1 MKPAPL
7 FALPPVFAA
16 ALLLWLL
23 PATAAHAS
31 DPPPFWAPSIPAMP
45 TPRPPSGSSAPG
57 FPAPG
62 SSAPGQSA
70 PGPSASGSSAPGS
83 SAFGHASAP
92 ADSTFAHDVSIAL
105 RVVERY
111 WSSRIVGFRP
121 VSRVV
126 PYRVDGEVMCGTQ
139 PIPTQNA
146 AYCPVGDFIAYDV
159 NWSEQVYQE
168 LGDAFVFYLLGH
180 EYGHAIQQR
189 LGINYQFTIYQELQA
204 DCFAG
209 AYIGDSIKV
218 GDFTLEDGDLDE
230 LRNGLFSV
238 ADPEDEPWFQE
249 GAHGSAAQRTGA
261 FFDGY
266 EQSLDACDMPSSYH
280 G

>member
-1 MKPAPL
+1 MKRSPL
-7 FALPPVFAA
+7 LALPLALFLLCIAPVGVASA
-16 ALLLWLL
+16 S
-23 PATAAHAS
+23 PA
-31 DPPPFWAPSIPAMP
+31 DQPPFWAPAIPALPPMP
-45 TPRPPSGSSAPG
+45 TKTAPPSAPPAYLPPSYSGSSPRT
-57 FPAPG
+57 
-62 SSAPGQSA
+62 
-70 PGPSASGSSAPGS
+70 
-83 SAFGHASAP
+83 HASSP

-121 VSRVV
+121 VSRIV

-159 NWSEQVYQE
+159 NWSEHVYQE

-230 LRNGLFSV
+230 LKNGLFSV

-266 EQSLDACDMPSSYH
+266 EQSLEACDMPSSYH

>member
-1 MKPAPL
+1 MKRPL
-7 FALPPVFAA
+7 ILSLLVVGLAVLPSEAAFAD
-16 ALLLWLL
+16 
-23 PATAAHAS
+23 TT
-31 DPPPFWAPSIPAMP
+31 PFWAPTVP
-45 TPRPPSGSSAPG
+45 SAPP
-57 FPAPG
+57 FPAPRP
-62 SSAPGQSA
+62 SSTPGYPGYTAPTYSSPPPVRAAA
-70 PGPSASGSSAPGS
+70 P
-83 SAFGHASAP
+83 
-92 ADSTFAHDVSIAL
+92 DSTFANDVRIAVK
-105 RVVERY
+105 VVERY
-111 WSSRIVGFRP
+111 WSSRIVGFKP
-121 VSRVV
+121 VSRIV
-126 PYRVDGEVMCGTQ
+126 PYRIDGEVMCGSQ

-146 AYCPVGDFIAYDV
+146 AYCPIGDFIAYDV
-159 NWSEQVYQE
+159 NWSEEVYKD

-189 LGINYQFTIYQELQA
+189 LGIEYAFTIYQELQA

-230 LRNGLFSV
+230 LRNGLLFV
-238 ADPEDEPWFQE
+238 ADPDDEPWFQE

-266 EQSLDACDMPSSYH
+266 EQSLEACDMPSSYH

>member
-1 MKPAPL
+1 MKRPL
-7 FALPPVFAA
+7 FV
-16 ALLLWLL
+16 LLLVLGSVAFTVALTVSAVL
-23 PATAAHAS
+23 PAHVARAET
-31 DPPPFWAPSIPAMP
+31 PFWAPTIPAAPPFP
-45 TPRPPSGSSAPG
+45 TRT
-57 FPAPG
+57 PAPAY
-62 SSAPGQSA
+62 SPPTYVPPVA
-70 PGPSASGSSAPGS
+70 
-83 SAFGHASAP
+83 ASAAP
-92 ADSTFAHDVSIAL
+92 RAAAADPTFARDVSIAL

-111 WSSRIVGFRP
+111 WGSRIVGFKP

-126 PYRVDGEVMCGTQ
+126 PYRVDGEVMCGSQ

-146 AYCPVGDFIAYDV
+146 AYCPLGDFIAYDV
-159 NWSEQVYQE
+159 NWSQKVYE
-168 LGDAFVFYLLGH
+168 DLGDAFVFYLLGH

-189 LGINYQFTIYQELQA
+189 LGIDYAFTIYQELQA

-218 GDFTLEDGDLDE
+218 GDFTLENGDLDE
-230 LRNGLFSV
+230 LTNGLLSV
-238 ADPEDEPWFQE
+238 ADPDDEPWFQE

-266 EQSLDACDMPSSYH
+266 ERSLDACDMPASYH

>member
-1 MKPAPL
+1 MKRPL
-7 FALPPVFAA
+7 ILSLLFVGLALCSSSA
-16 ALLLWLL
+16 ALLPSSAVL
-23 PATAAHAS
+23 ADTT
-31 DPPPFWAPSIPAMP
+31 PFWAPTIPAAPPLPSSRP
-45 TPRPPSGSSAPG
+45 TYSPPSYSPGYTPGYTAPTYSTS
-57 FPAPG
+57 PP
-62 SSAPGQSA
+62 PR
-70 PGPSASGSSAPGS
+70 
-83 SAFGHASAP
+83 ASAP
-92 ADSTFAHDVSIAL
+92 DSTFATDVRIAVK
-105 RVVERY
+105 VVERY

-121 VSRVV
+121 VSRIV
-126 PYRVDGEVMCGTQ
+126 PYRVDGEVMCGHQ

-146 AYCPVGDFIAYDV
+146 AYCPIGDFIAYDV
-159 NWSEQVYQE
+159 NWSQEVYKD

-189 LGINYQFTIYQELQA
+189 LGIDYAFTIYQELQA

-230 LRNGLFSV
+230 LRNGLLSV
-238 ADPEDEPWFQE
+238 ADPDDEPWFQE

-266 EQSLDACDMPSSYH
+266 NQSLDACDMPASYH

>member
-1 MKPAPL
+1 MGSLPGYPSAMKPAPL
-7 FALPPVFAA
+7 FVVPPVFAA
-16 ALLLWLL
+16 ALLLCLL
-23 PATAAHAS
+23 PFSAAHAS
-31 DPPPFWAPSIPAMP
+31 PAEPPPFWAPAIPTAPPFP
-45 TPRPPSGSSAPG
+45 TRSAPPPSSSPSYAPPAYSAPR
-57 FPAPG
+57 
-62 SSAPGQSA
+62 SYST
-70 PGPSASGSSAPGS
+70 PSN
-83 SAFGHASAP
+83 
-92 ADSTFAHDVSIAL
+92 STFANDVNIAI

-111 WSSRIVGFRP
+111 WGSRIVGFRP

-126 PYRVDGEVMCGTQ
+126 PYRIDGEVMCGSQ

-180 EYGHAIQQR
+180 EYGHAVQQR
-189 LGINYQFTIYQELQA
+189 LGIDYQFTIHQELQA

-230 LRNGLFSV
+230 LKNGLFSV
-238 ADPEDEPWFQE
+238 ADPEDEPWFKE
-249 GAHGSAAQRTGA
+249 GAHGSAAERTGA

>member
-1 MKPAPL
+1 MNRTPL
-7 FALPPVFAA
+7 FASLCCTVFLLVAGGPAA
-16 ALLLWLL
+16 AA
-23 PATAAHAS
+23 PA
-31 DPPPFWAPSIPAMP
+31 DPPPFWAPRIPSLPVPAP
-45 TPRPPSGSSAPG
+45 APSAAPAYVPPSYSPPPPSSSAPSY
-57 FPAPG
+57 
-62 SSAPGQSA
+62 SSSD
-70 PGPSASGSSAPGS
+70 SSFAS
-83 SAFGHASAP
+83 
-92 ADSTFAHDVSIAL
+92 DVSIAL

-126 PYRVDGEVMCGTQ
+126 PYRIDGELMCGSQ

-159 NWSEQVYQE
+159 NWSEEVYQD

-180 EYGHAIQQR
+180 EYGHAVQQR
-189 LGINYQFTIYQELQA
+189 LGINYAFTIQQELQA

-230 LRNGLFSV
+230 LRSGLLSV
-238 ADPEDEPWFQE
+238 ADPDDEPWFKE

-266 EQSLDACDMPSSYH
+266 EQSLDACDMPATYH

>member
-1 MKPAPL
+1 MKTAPL
-7 FALPPVFAA
+7 FALPPVFAV
-16 ALLLWLL
+16 ALMLCL
-23 PATAAHAS
+23 PAGVARAS
-31 DPPPFWAPSIPAMP
+31 DPPPFWAPTIPAAP
-45 TPRPPSGSSAPG
+45 VPSPRSSVPASTSTWPSPPPSGSSAQAHA
-57 FPAPG
+57 AP
-62 SSAPGQSA
+62 
-70 PGPSASGSSAPGS
+70 
-83 SAFGHASAP
+83 P
-92 ADSTFAHDVSIAL
+92 ADSTFTNDVSIAL

-121 VSRVV
+121 VSRIV
-126 PYRVDGEVMCGTQ
+126 PYRLDGEVMCGTQ
-139 PIPTQNA
+139 SIPTQNA

-159 NWSEQVYQE
+159 NWSEKVYQD

-218 GDFTLEDGDLDE
+218 GDFNLEDGDLDE
-230 LRNGLFSV
+230 LRNGLLSV

-266 EQSLDACDMPSSYH
+266 EQSLDACDMPSTYH

>member
-1 MKPAPL
+1 MNRTPL
-7 FALPPVFAA
+7 FASLLCAVFLLASGGPAA
-16 ALLLWLL
+16 AA
-23 PATAAHAS
+23 PA
-31 DPPPFWAPSIPAMP
+31 DPPPFWAPRIPSLPVPSPSPSAAP
-45 TPRPPSGSSAPG
+45 AYVPPSSSAP
-57 FPAPG
+57 
-62 SSAPGQSA
+62 SYSAPSYSA
-70 PGPSASGSSAPGS
+70 PSSSSFAS
-83 SAFGHASAP
+83 
-92 ADSTFAHDVSIAL
+92 DVSIAL

-111 WSSRIVGFRP
+111 WSARIVGFRP

-126 PYRVDGEVMCGTQ
+126 PYRIDGEVMCGSQ

-159 NWSEQVYQE
+159 NWSQEVYQE

-180 EYGHAIQQR
+180 EYGHAVQQR
-189 LGINYQFTIYQELQA
+189 LGINYAFTIQQELQA

-230 LRNGLFSV
+230 LRSGLLSV
-238 ADPEDEPWFQE
+238 ADPDDEPWFKE

-266 EQSLDACDMPSSYH
+266 EQSLDACDMPATYH

>member
-1 MKPAPL
+1 MKRLPL
-7 FALPPVFAA
+7 FALLVLAV
-16 ALLLWLL
+16 WLL
-23 PATAAHAS
+23 PSNAAHAA
-31 DPPPFWAPSIPAMP
+31 DPPPFWAPTIPAAP
-45 TPRPPSGSSAPG
+45 TSTPQPSSPPSWPSPAYSGSTASSA
-57 FPAPG
+57 
-62 SSAPGQSA
+62 
-70 PGPSASGSSAPGS
+70 SAS
-83 SAFGHASAP
+83 ASAHAAAP
-92 ADSTFAHDVSIAL
+92 PDSTFASDVSIAL

-121 VSRVV
+121 VSRIV
-126 PYRVDGEVMCGTQ
+126 PYRIDGEVMCGTQ

-159 NWSEQVYQE
+159 NWSEEVYQE

-180 EYGHAIQQR
+180 EYGHAVQQR

-230 LRNGLFSV
+230 LKSGLFSV
-238 ADPEDEPWFQE
+238 ADPEGEPWFKE

-266 EQSLDACDMPSSYH
+266 EQSLDACDMPSTYH